1 MAIKQLTV
9 FIENKK
15 GTVVSVTE
23 ILAANNVN
31 IRALS
36 VAETQDFGMLRLIV
50 NNEEAAEKALAEKG
64 YLFRTIDVV
73 GVKIDDQPGK
83 LSAAL
88 SVMEKADI
96 NVEYLYAFMSS
107 SSEYAYVVLRV
118 QNNEQAEAELIK
130 AGFEMITAEDV
141 VSV

>member
-23 ILAANNVN
+23 ILAQNNVN

-36 VAETQDFGMLRLIV
+36 VAETQDFGMLRLII
-50 NNEEAAEKALAEKG
+50 NDEEAAEKALAEKG

-83 LSAAL
+83 LSEAL